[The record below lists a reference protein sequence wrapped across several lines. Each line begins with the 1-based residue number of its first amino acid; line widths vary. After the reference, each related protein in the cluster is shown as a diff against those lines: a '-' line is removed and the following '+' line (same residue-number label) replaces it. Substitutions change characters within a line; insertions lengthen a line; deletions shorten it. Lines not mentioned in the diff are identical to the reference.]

1 MSFIKV
7 KDPRKREELIR
18 DFIETRKRI
27 KDNFIARKVGESEYQ
42 TGLTKLFKPVTETQ
56 KATTEKFTQELLPIK
71 EGIEE
76 LPTKLFRKVFPSIE
90 LKASDIMNLGP
101 FAVNALLQA
110 FTKKNID
117 LSFGLYAQNGKF
129 KIGSKEVNIEDN
141 DIKIDDII
149 FEGTPGFWELV
160 TSKDPNPENYT
171 EEDLDKY
178 QQLVILTNTAFRGND
193 PNSNKPKSSGSP
205 KWKKIIKP
213 IWEQIKKQK
222 EEEYKEF
229 EDEDEDDPQPSTS
242 GTGLKILPSDPNALI
257 DRFDLLFSSK
267 KAGHTGVRNEIVS
280 ILDELKRQGVLKT
293 NEYKKLNSLIK
304 KMIVPK
310 QGFKRQYAFGG
321 TGIFDTIGNIIKGVV
336 TSQAGKDLAKF
347 ALDTSKNIAKT
358 TATNVGNRLVKKV
371 LTPKSKSIITKHTRA
386 LNPDEAVKINELVKM
401 LNQGMGIKKL

>member
-27 KDNFIARKVGESEYQ
+27 KDNFIAQKVGESEYQ

-56 KATTEKFTQELLPIK
+56 KATAKEITEAQKATAEKFTTELLPIK

-76 LPTKLFRKVFPSIE
+76 LPTKLFRNIFPSIE

-101 FAVNALLQA
+101 LAVNALLQA

-117 LSFGLYAQNGKF
+117 LTFGLYAKDGKF
-129 KIGSKEVNIEDN
+129 KIGSEFVNIEDN
-141 DIKIDDII
+141 DIKVNNII

-160 TSKDPNPENYT
+160 TSKDPKPENYT

-178 QQLVILTNTAFRGND
+178 KRLVILTNTAFRDND
-193 PNSNKPKSSGSP
+193 SNDNNPKSSRSP
-205 KWKKIIKP
+205 KWKNIISV

-222 EEEYKEF
+222 E
-229 EDEDEDDPQPSTS
+229 EDDPQPSTS

-304 KMIVPK
+304 K
-310 QGFKRQYAFGG
+310 
-321 TGIFDTIGNIIKGVV
+321 
-336 TSQAGKDLAKF
+336 
-347 ALDTSKNIAKT
+347 
-358 TATNVGNRLVKKV
+358 
-371 LTPKSKSIITKHTRA
+371 
-386 LNPDEAVKINELVKM
+386 
-401 LNQGMGIKKL
+401 

>member
-27 KDNFIARKVGESEYQ
+27 KDNFIAKKVGESEYQ

-56 KATTEKFTQELLPIK
+56 KATAKEITEAQKATAEKFTSELLPIK
-71 EGIEE
+71 EGIEG

-90 LKASDIMNLGP
+90 LKADDIINLGP
-101 FAVNALLQA
+101 LAVNALLQA

-117 LSFGLYAQNGKF
+117 TTFGLYAQEGKF
-129 KIGSKEVNIEDN
+129 KIGNKEVNIEDN
-141 DIKIDDII
+141 DIKVDDTT

-160 TSKDPNPENYT
+160 TSKNPENYT

-178 QQLVILTNTAFRGND
+178 QRLVILTNTAFQNND
-193 PNSNKPKSSGSP
+193 PKNNKAKSSKSP
-205 KWKKIIKP
+205 KWKNIIKP

-222 EEEYKEF
+222 EEEDYEEEYE
-229 EDEDEDDPQPSTS
+229 EDEEFTLSPTK

-257 DRFDLLFSSK
+257 NRFDLLFSSK

-293 NEYKKLNSLIK
+293 NEYKKLNSIIK
-304 KMIVPK
+304 K
-310 QGFKRQYAFGG
+310 
-321 TGIFDTIGNIIKGVV
+321 
-336 TSQAGKDLAKF
+336 
-347 ALDTSKNIAKT
+347 
-358 TATNVGNRLVKKV
+358 
-371 LTPKSKSIITKHTRA
+371 
-386 LNPDEAVKINELVKM
+386 
-401 LNQGMGIKKL
+401 